1 MSAVAPGLSTG
12 ELAASGATAS
22 AAARAAASTAPPY
35 ALELRDLRKSF
46 GKTEIIRGANLAVN
60 AGERIAVIGP
70 NGAGKSTLFNLISG
84 RFEPTSGQVLLNG
97 LRIDGKKPFEINRLG
112 LSRSFQITNI
122 FPKLSVFENLRCGV
136 LWSLGYRYTF
146 LKFLADLDDANERA
160 EELMEMIKLE
170 RKRDVLAINLTYAE
184 QRALEIGI
192 TIAGGAN
199 VVLLDEPT
207 AGMSKSETRRFIELI
222 KEVTVG
228 KTLLTVEHDMGV
240 VFGLADKIAVVVYGE
255 VIAFDRP
262 EAVRS
267 NQRVQEA
274 YLGSHV
280 ADAQAGRS

>member
-1 MSAVAPGLSTG
+1 MGSA
-12 ELAASGATAS
+12 
-22 AAARAAASTAPPY
+22 Y

-46 GKTEIIRGANLAVN
+46 GKTEIIRGANLAVT
-60 AGERIAVIGP
+60 AGERVAIIGP

-84 RFEPTSGQVLLNG
+84 RFEPTSGEVLLNG
-97 LRIDGKKPFEINRLG
+97 QRISGMKPYEINRLG

-136 LWSLGYRYTF
+136 LWSLGYKYTF

-160 EELMEMIKLE
+160 EQLLDMIKLDK
-170 RKRDVLAINLTYAE
+170 KRDVLGMNLTYAE

-192 TIAGGAN
+192 TIAGGAG
-199 VVLLDEPT
+199 VILLDEPT
-207 AGMSKSETRRFIELI
+207 AGMSRSETARFISLI

-255 VIAFDRP
+255 VIAFDTP
-262 EAVRS
+262 DAVRA
-267 NQRVQEA
+267 NARVQEA
-274 YLGSHV
+274 YLGSAV
-280 ADAQAGRS
+280 ADAQAGGH

>member
-1 MSAVAPGLSTG
+1 M
-12 ELAASGATAS
+12 
-22 AAARAAASTAPPY
+22 TAPSY
-35 ALELRDLRKSF
+35 ALELKDLRKSF
-46 GKTEIIRGANLAVN
+46 GKTEIIRGASLSVN

-84 RFEPTSGQVLLNG
+84 RFAPTSGEILLNG
-97 LRIDGKKPFEINRLG
+97 QPIDGKKPFEINRMG

-136 LWSLGYRYTF
+136 LWSLGYKYSF
-146 LKFLADLDDANERA
+146 WKFLADLHDANQRA
-160 EELMEMIKLE
+160 EELMEMIKLHK
-170 RKRDVLAINLTYAE
+170 KRDVLAVNLTYAE

-192 TIAGGAN
+192 TIAGGAS
-199 VVLLDEPT
+199 VILLDEPT
-207 AGMSKSETRRFIELI
+207 AGMSKSETSRFIDLI

-240 VFGLADKIAVVVYGE
+240 VFGLADRIAVVVYGE
-255 VIAFDRP
+255 VIAFDTP
-262 EAVRS
+262 EAVRA

-280 ADAQAGRS
+280 ADAQVGAH